1 MRFVRGR
8 CATPNRTLRL
18 RHTAVPPVDPPVAT
32 GYEADGMEGEPIY
45 MDGGSLG
52 YTGTLEVRSGYI
64 SVVAPGGESNKLA
77 CGFNP

>member
-1 MRFVRGR
+1 M
-8 CATPNRTLRL
+8 
-18 RHTAVPPVDPPVAT
+18 